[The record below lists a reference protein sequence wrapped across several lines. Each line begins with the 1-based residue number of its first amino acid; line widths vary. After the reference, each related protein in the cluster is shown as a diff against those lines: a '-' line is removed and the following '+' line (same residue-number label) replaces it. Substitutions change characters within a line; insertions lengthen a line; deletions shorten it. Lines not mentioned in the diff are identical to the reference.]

1 MTDTE
6 VAGDTGRV
14 FTAEHLALPG
24 LYNEVMDDGDGDGDG
39 DGDVD
44 GDGDDAGCCPCAS
57 CSPPSPD
64 QEQELS
70 FLYHKFISSLRI
82 VPVFRNFQ
90 VDIYRYKTSTF
101 SK

>member
-6 VAGDTGRV
+6 VTADTGLV

-39 DGDVD
+39 DGD
-44 GDGDDAGCCPCAS
+44 DAGCCPCAS

-64 QEQELS
+64 LEQEQELS

-90 VDIYRYKTSTF
+90 VDICRYKTSTF

>member
-6 VAGDTGRV
+6 VAADTGRV

-24 LYNEVMDDGDGDGDG
+24 LYNEVMDDG
-39 DGDVD
+39 D

-101 SK
+101 SKCR

>member
-6 VAGDTGRV
+6 VAADTSRV
-14 FTAEHLALPG
+14 FTAEHLPLPG

-39 DGDVD
+39 DGD
-44 GDGDDAGCCPCAS
+44 DAGCCPCAS

-64 QEQELS
+64 HEQELS

-101 SK
+101 SKCR